1 MIDIIKSEKAFK
13 KYLENYDL
21 DDDRIKLK
29 VTHTY
34 GVVDASQR
42 LAQKLNLSKEDTD
55 LSKLIALLH
64 DIGRF
69 EQTKSIKGIYDN
81 ADSYVFDHADYGVK
95 VLFEDGLIREFIED
109 DSYDEIIKTAIL
121 NHNKIKIDDAVEGR
135 ALVHSKLIRDND
147 KMDNFRVKLTENYK
161 VLLGTDDIDFIE
173 NEKISDIIY
182 ETFMSKKLVNI
193 HDTKTCLD
201 RWIGYIAF
209 IFDIYYN
216 ENFEYIKEKDL
227 INRCFD
233 RIAYKNADTIDK
245 ITKMKKLAN
254 EYINERNC
262 S

>member
-1 MIDIIKSEKAFK
+1 MNFSILENLCKISAVSGDEERLRTFIVSEIKNYSNEIITDNLGNLIIKKAGK
-13 KYLENYDL
+13 KGHFNKKIMVTSSMDEVGFIITNITKDGF
-21 DDDRIKLK
+21 LK
-29 VTHTY
+29 FNTV
-34 GVVDASQR
+34 GP
-42 LAQKLNLSKEDTD
+42 
-55 LSKLIALLH
+55 I
-64 DIGRF
+64 
-69 EQTKSIKGIYDN
+69 
-81 ADSYVFDHADYGVK
+81 
-95 VLFEDGLIREFIED
+95 
-109 DSYDEIIKTAIL
+109 
-121 NHNKIKIDDAVEGR
+121 
-135 ALVHSKLIRDND
+135 
-147 KMDNFRVKLTENYK
+147 NYK

-233 RIAYKNADTIDK
+233 RITYKNADTIDK